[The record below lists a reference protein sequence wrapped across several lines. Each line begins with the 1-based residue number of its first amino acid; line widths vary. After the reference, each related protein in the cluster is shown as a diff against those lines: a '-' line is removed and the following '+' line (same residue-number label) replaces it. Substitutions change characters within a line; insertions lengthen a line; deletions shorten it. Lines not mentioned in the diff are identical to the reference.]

1 MTTELKSR
9 ARRGFDRSEILDA
22 AFQMF
27 AEVGE
32 PSFSIRK
39 LAATVG
45 ADPMT
50 ILHHFGSKDELL
62 RAIAEHGL
70 HSVDMP
76 SATDDWRNDLKAV
89 ADAYRAIAHRHPRVF
104 PLHFRYNATGPAD
117 HISSEIVYGALQRAG
132 LSDAQAAG
140 LGLAFYA
147 FVLGFA
153 LAEAEGLLRPIGP
166 GEEAELEALDAEAYR
181 STRSLVPALKTLD
194 PNAAFGDS
202 IEVFIAGVANL
213 ATLKPRRASVHKR
226 EKATVAVPPR
236 I

>member
-70 HSVDMP
+70 HCVDMP
-76 SATDDWRNDLKAV
+76 SATEDWRSDLKAV

-117 HISSEIVYGALQRAG
+117 HISSEVVYGALQRAG
-132 LSDAQAAG
+132 LSDAQAAS

-166 GEEAELEALDAEAYR
+166 GEEAELEALDAEAYKA
-181 STRSLVPALKTLD
+181 TRSLVPALKTLD
-194 PNAAFGDS
+194 PNAAFDDS
-202 IEVFIAGVANL
+202 IEVFIAGVAHL
-213 ATLKPRRASVHKR
+213 ASLRPRRASGHKR
-226 EKATVAVPPR
+226 EKAAVAAPPR